1 MLLYISH
8 FLRDLCS
15 LINVYILYTQYNI
28 LIVAHPS
35 ALGTVSG
42 ASCILL
48 NDGD

>member
-8 FLRDLCS
+8 FLRDLRS
-15 LINVYILYTQYNI
+15 LINMYILYINV